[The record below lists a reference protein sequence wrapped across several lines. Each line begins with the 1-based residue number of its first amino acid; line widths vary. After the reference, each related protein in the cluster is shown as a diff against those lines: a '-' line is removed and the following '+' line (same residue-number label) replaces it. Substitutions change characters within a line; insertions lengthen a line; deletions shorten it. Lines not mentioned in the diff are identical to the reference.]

1 MKTPKNPW
9 YILFGGTFV
18 LANKLQAVGDHVVQG
33 ISTKQWFLLRNLIE
47 LPEDPPPTISRVA
60 KEVDSTRQNVTK
72 ILEVLE
78 REGYVSLE
86 KSRSDHRSLSVR
98 ITGKGREKLKQAE
111 AGAQG
116 FFAHLFEGIT
126 PEDRDAAGKVLLQM
140 VGNLQKMQEE

>member
-1 MKTPKNPW
+1 MKPPKNPW

-33 ISTKQWFLLRNLIE
+33 LSTKQWFLLRNIVE
-47 LPEDPPPTISRVA
+47 LPQDPPPTISQVA

-72 ILEVLE
+72 ILGVLE
-78 REGYVSLE
+78 REGYVSVE
-86 KSRSDHRSLSVR
+86 KSQSDHRSLGVR

-111 AGAQG
+111 ADAQG
-116 FFAHLFEGIT
+116 FFVHLFAGIA
-126 PEDRDAAGKVLLQM
+126 PEDRDTAGKVLLQM